1 MTSHQVKLFDNYL
14 ARQILKFSID
24 VSVAID
30 ELGVIL
36 MASESVSQVFG
47 WQPDEIVGENI
58 RVFASESQLKQ
69 FDQYLAQCLG
79 SENENSIGH
88 AHQFKGIHKGGSY
101 IACEITVWRDDDSH
115 RQNRYIGIIRDITE
129 HLKSKNKLGEYLER
143 LKQSRKQ
150 LKRKIHELKSAQKVV
165 ARANQAKSEF
175 LANMSHEVRTPMT
188 AILGYS
194 EALKEKLDSKDNLE
208 FIDIIQK
215 NGSHLLQVINDILDI
230 SKIEMGN
237 FEIMKVDFS
246 PTKILQEIVDEFE
259 SQASQKGLNLYTRYH
274 DLIPS
279 SIQSDPLRMKQV
291 LMNLVSNAIKFT
303 ESGSV
308 YLEIRVLSQSKDD
321 RLLQYIV
328 SDTGIGIPRE
338 KMKYIFEPF
347 AQVDSSS
354 SRNYGGTGVGL
365 TLSHKLVQLLGGN
378 LSVQST
384 VNRGSV
390 FTVTLNVDEKNFSR
404 QSDKSS
410 QNFCTSGAV
419 RRVENNHDDKNVS
432 PGARGKI
439 LLVDDTKEIRKL
451 FSYML
456 NKMGLEVVT
465 ASNGKE
471 AVDLVHEATIKEDFY
486 HLILMDMQMPVMN
499 GYEATQ
505 LLRSQKNQI
514 PIIAITAHT
523 LVSDREKC
531 LAAGCTEYLSKPIKY
546 EVLREVVHRY
556 LPQKKGV
563 LSN

>member
-1 MTSHQVKLFDNYL
+1 MKSHQVKIFDNQL

-30 ELGVIL
+30 EMGVIL
-36 MASESVSQVFG
+36 MVSESISSMFG
-47 WQPDEIVGENI
+47 WRPEEIVGENI
-58 RVFASESQLKQ
+58 CVFVSESHLSEFNRYSAECFSSRKTNLIGCAHE
-69 FDQYLAQCLG
+69 FEGTHKDGSCL
-79 SENENSIGH
+79 S
-88 AHQFKGIHKGGSY
+88 
-101 IACEITVWRDDDSH
+101 CEIIIWHDDDAKG
-115 RQNRYIGIIRDITE
+115 QNCYVGIIKDITE
-129 HLKSKNKLGEYLER
+129 RLKSQNKLEEYFER
-143 LKQSRKQ
+143 LKQSRRQ
-150 LKRKIHELKSAQKVV
+150 LKRKIRELKSAQEIV

-194 EALKEKLDSKDNLE
+194 EALKEKLNSKDSHE
-208 FIDIIQK
+208 FLDIIQK
-215 NGSHLLQVINDILDI
+215 NGVHLLQVINDILDI

-246 PTKILQEIVDEFE
+246 PAKILQQIVEEFE
-259 SQASQKGLNLYTRYH
+259 LQASQKGLCLYTKYH
-274 DLIPS
+274 DSIPAT
-279 SIQSDPLRMKQV
+279 IQSDPLRMKQV
-291 LMNLVSNAIKFT
+291 LLNLVSNAIKFT
-303 ESGSV
+303 ESGSI
-308 YLEIRVLSQSKDD
+308 YLEIRMLSQPKNDS
-321 RLLQYIV
+321 LLQYIV
-328 SDTGIGIPRE
+328 SDTGIGIPKE

-347 AQVDSSS
+347 AQVDSST

-384 VNRGSV
+384 VNHGSV
-390 FTVTLNVDEKNFSR
+390 FTVTINVNEKNNWKQSNQSKQEFCSR
-404 QSDKSS
+404 SS
-410 QNFCTSGAV
+410 V
-419 RRVENNHDDKNVS
+419 RRVLCNQDKKTVS
-432 PGARGKI
+432 QDMKGKI

-471 AVDLVHEATIKEDFY
+471 AVDLVHEAITKDTFY
-486 HLILMDMQMPVMN
+486 HVILMDMQMPVMN

-505 LLRSQKNQI
+505 LLRAQRNQI

-556 LPQKKGV
+556 LPQKVGM